1 MKNTVMPAPSSIKDY
16 YYKKWDN
23 FYCCYQSSYHNLG
36 AAWPAF
42 GGIHQHITTD
52 VIVVPYDA
60 IKFKTEYSLH
70 TLDEHLEHAKQSGMF
85 VIIDKTVEHVH
96 DDKDF
101 AELYNN
107 LKSHQLLDRCVVF
120 DNTKDETMFK
130 KYGVPHAYAPWY
142 VWFYVFFKRLPKY
155 VASPEHQF
163 LCLNNFD
170 KPHRYATIQML
181 HDKKYIKRTHWS
193 YRQQISPNS
202 QEKLSSIYPNI
213 QAQKTLF
220 ETPHYID
227 QPQQQFDQEQ
237 NIETLH
243 TNALCT
249 IVTETDYLYAHTQFA
264 TEKSWHSLF
273 YGTIPVIVS
282 CKGTVNLMR
291 EHGLDVFDDLLTH
304 SYDEES
310 DTVKRFDSIAK
321 AIEQCASW
329 RNYNQIRNITAAR
342 HLRNQI
348 LLTHDQH
355 WINEI
360 DYSVGQFFTANK
372 ISI

>member
-1 MKNTVMPAPSSIKDY
+1 MTKPVMPAPSSIKDY
-16 YYKKWDN
+16 YYKKWEN
-23 FYCCYQSSYHNLG
+23 FYCCYQSSYQNLG
-36 AAWPAF
+36 AAWPIL
-42 GGIHQHITTD
+42 GGIHTNITTD
-52 VIVVPYDA
+52 VIAVPYDL
-60 IKFKTEYSLH
+60 IKFNPQYSEY
-70 TLDEHLEHAKQSGMF
+70 TLDEHLEHAKGSNMF
-85 VIIDKTVEHVH
+85 VIIDKTCEHVH
-96 DDKDF
+96 DHNDF
-101 AELYNN
+101 VELYNN
-107 LKSHQLLDRCVVF
+107 LKTHQLLDRCIVL
-120 DNTKDETMFK
+120 DNTKDDTLFS
-130 KYGVPHAYAPWY
+130 KYGLPHAYAPWY
-142 VWFYVFFKRLPKY
+142 VWFYVSIKRLPKY
-155 VASPEHQF
+155 VAQPEHQF

-170 KPHRYATIQML
+170 KPHRYAIIKLL
-181 HDKKYIKRTHWS
+181 HDKNYIKRTHWS
-193 YRQQISPNS
+193 YRGQLSPKS
-202 QEKLSSIYPNI
+202 IQKAHKIYPMGQTHNVPF
-213 QAQKTLF
+213 T
-220 ETPHYID
+220 TPHYID

-249 IVTETDYLYAHTQFA
+249 IVTETDYLYQNTQFA

-291 EHGLDVFDDLLTH
+291 EHGLDVYDDLLTH

-310 DTVKRFDSIAK
+310 DADKRFELIIK
-321 AIEQCASW
+321 AIDQCASW

-348 LLTHDQH
+348 LLTHKQH

-360 DYSVGQFFTANK
+360 NYSVGKFFTANK